1 MPTPSSSHCLA
12 NEIPYLFIYS
22 GRDELYEDFNSARN
36 ATSPATDEYTSQIR
50 QRAMRVAGNKFRGK
64 RFWMGRER
72 PPAAA
77 SCEGGIISCELVSQN

>member
-36 ATSPATDEYTSQIR
+36 ATSQIR